1 MHITKVFLGD
11 QSLSIDVDKVQWQ
24 MKILTT
30 SETVIVAWAS
40 NLTKKYSSTG

>member
-1 MHITKVFLGD
+1 MHITRVFLGA

-30 SETVIVAWAS
+30 SETVVLAWAS
-40 NLTKKYSSTG
+40 NLTKKYSATR